1 MPIIFPEGH
10 VFPRIEYHEYLNQ
23 QQKCSLLVDVASQM
37 AKDWQQAGEPGNRN
51 DTIGH
56 RLIDQRVM

>member
-23 QQKCSLLVDVASQM
+23 QQKCSLL
-37 AKDWQQAGEPGNRN
+37 KIGNKMEN
-51 DTIGH
+51 LVIKMIPIGH